1 MTDIAALER
10 RVERLESRIAIE
22 ELVSAYGVA
31 CDEHD
36 MPGLEALFTEDA
48 EFDSPSGVMRAKG
61 RAEIL
66 EMFVRAFKVR
76 GPGYHWT
83 HDPFIRIDGEDPDR
97 AKGRVLSHAETTPN
111 GLMSLAAMKYDDDYR
126 RVDGRWLFSRRV
138 IQFLYYVPA
147 KDYPQGM
154 TKRRRLFFGD
164 AWLEADYPENLPAWR
179 EFDRMHKN
187 DSPAAQPSTPG
198 GSGASMAEPLSPPSS
213 PLSR

>member
-36 MPGLEALFTEDA
+36 IPRLGGLFTEDG

-61 RAEIL
+61 RAEIIDL
-66 EMFVRAFKVR
+66 FVQAFKIR

-83 HDPFIRIDGEDPDR
+83 HDPFIRIDGDNPAR
-97 AKGRVLSHAETTPN
+97 AKGTVLSHAETTPN
-111 GLMSLAAMKYDDDYR
+111 GVMSLAAMKYNDDYR
-126 RVDGRWLFSRRV
+126 RVAGRWLFARRE

-147 KDYPQGM
+147 KDYLQAM
-154 TKRRRLFFGD
+154 TKRQRLFFGD
-164 AWLEADYPENLPAWR
+164 AWFDADYPEQLPAWR
-179 EFDRMHKN
+179 EFDRNYK
-187 DSPAAQPSTPG
+187 D
-198 GSGASMAEPLSPPSS
+198 
-213 PLSR
+213 